1 MFSGKR
7 VVDGWVVYRPSLYN
21 LAAETRQTNTSRDR
35 VPVNHILSNV
45 VHPVHVRR
53 HDTQNDAFVI
63 SKACNQSSVH
73 IRRKHVGDDFT
84 HGITAEVLKDAYC
97 VFDRL
102 EKQWRRIILEI
113 NGDTEETDDANE
125 VDRVA

>member
-1 MFSGKR
+1 M
-7 VVDGWVVYRPSLYN
+7 
-21 LAAETRQTNTSRDR
+21 
-35 VPVNHILSNV
+35 NHVLSNV

-63 SKACNQSSVH
+63 SKVCDQSSVH
-73 IRRKHVGDDFT
+73 VRREHVGDDFT
-84 HGITAEVLKDAYC
+84 HRIAAEVLEDANSL
-97 VFDRL
+97 FDRF